1 VATKRGVPA
10 ERKATAAEVEAAAAR
25 LTDAEIAEIYKYAE
39 IRIRVIKGA
48 ADSREPHELLNEA
61 FRRTL
66 DLTRTWNM
74 DKSFVQ
80 HLRDVIESLSGNWAD
95 RYRVQMNQ
103 GRDQVVSGRDSRTD
117 EILAETAADPRS
129 EAHPLIPSDDEDRES
144 AILRIFEGDQLAL
157 DILNGRMD
165 GLTTDEII
173 EIIGGMD
180 KTKYLSKVRWMQR
193 QVSKAG
199 LRPRTKE
206 RGPRQ

>member
-10 ERKATAAEVEAAAAR
+10 EKKATVADVEAAAAR
-25 LTDAEIAEIYKYAE
+25 ITDAEIAEIYKYAE
-39 IRIRVIKGA
+39 IRIRVIRGA
-48 ADSREPHELLNEA
+48 ADSREPHELMNEA

-66 DLTRTWNM
+66 DLTRTWNV

-95 RYRVQMNQ
+95 HYRVQMTQ
-103 GRDQVVSGRDSRTD
+103 GRDQVVSGSDSRTD

-129 EAHPLIPSDDEDRES
+129 EADPLIPSDEEDRES

-157 DILNGRMD
+157 DIINGRMD